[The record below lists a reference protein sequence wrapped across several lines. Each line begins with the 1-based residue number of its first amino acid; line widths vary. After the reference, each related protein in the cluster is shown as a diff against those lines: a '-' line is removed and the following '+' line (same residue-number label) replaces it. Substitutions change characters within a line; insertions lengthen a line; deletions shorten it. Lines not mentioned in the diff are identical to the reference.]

1 LDNDLSL
8 FLKKKFMTLHRE
20 GYLIMA
26 VGLVIL
32 SAIQIGNYFLW
43 TITGWTWL
51 FLLLS
56 MGALLMAYLIIQF
69 FRVPSRVF
77 SYTDNDVLCPADGK
91 VVVIEEVTESEYFH
105 DRRIQVSIFMSPMN
119 VHANYNPISG
129 LIKYVKYHP
138 GLFLVAWHPKSSTE
152 NERTT
157 MVIEHPSGKEV
168 LFRQIAGAVARRICY
183 YIQPGQTVKS
193 GDEFGF
199 IKFGSRVD
207 VLLPL
212 DCKINVKIGDSVKAK
227 LTKVGELN

>member
-1 LDNDLSL
+1 
-8 FLKKKFMTLHRE
+8 MTLHRE